1 MNKKKTWKNLIIE
14 SGVTEDKFDDDIYYE
29 LKKPDSVFLKAILK
43 MYTYE
48 TFLPYELNKACY
60 R

>member
-1 MNKKKTWKNLIIE
+1 MIIE
-14 SGVTEDKFDDDIYYE
+14 SGVTEDKFDEVIEFD
-29 LKKPDSVFLKAILK
+29 LKYPDSIYVKALLK